1 MCHKCKGRVE
11 RGLPNSAQ
19 RSPLG
24 HFKLETWV
32 RVGFIEEVGVETI
45 CAILVTYWIRLS
57 MLQCLS
63 SKAAE
68 AGTAKDGREFL
79 HQTGFCNQTE
89 FSPRLQ
95 NAWQRLPLV
104 CSSPGINWQVASHGL
119 SLPWSSLL
127 GTISIKYDENDLWEL
142 NSASFTCCNESHPR
156 APRNVS
162 AYICCWI
169 SISKHELNNPFLRV
183 ALSPSTPIHNPL
195 ATFPLTAAFY
205 SHLSFNGLM

>member
-45 CAILVTYWIRLS
+45 CAILVTYWIHLS

-104 CSSPGINWQVASHGL
+104 CSSPGINWQLPVTASASLGLHCLEQLVSNMMRMTSGNWTQLL
-119 SLPWSSLL
+119 SLAVMKVTLVPP
-127 GTISIKYDENDLWEL
+127 GM
-142 NSASFTCCNESHPR
+142 CQH
-156 APRNVS
+156 
-162 AYICCWI
+162 
-169 SISKHELNNPFLRV
+169 
-183 ALSPSTPIHNPL
+183 
-195 ATFPLTAAFY
+195 TFAAGFQ
-205 SHLSFNGLM
+205 